1 MTIGENSI
9 TQIIHTPDEL
19 LTQEKNGLLKC
30 FGLTNSGYNLSDE
43 LDTSHLGF
51 CRIDVIPEKNLL
63 VAPRNDNNIGIITI
77 PTMKEE
83 QLLLASNVPDR
94 SNLGLVMSLKHIK
107 ISGQSYILAGYE
119 SGDLLTWDLRCNK
132 VFSSAKYEECPMAI
146 DYDDVTNRGL
156 LGGSGDKIHVFSFA
170 RNSQEILKKSE
181 IAIKNPGVH
190 CLKIRKDLKIFT
202 SGGWDGRIRIFSWK
216 SMRPLAVLTEHKN
229 ELMDI
234 AFSPDK
240 VSMWNAPIMAA
251 ASIDG
256 QITLWNIYN

>member
-1 MTIGENSI
+1 MTVGPNSI

-19 LTQEKNGLLKC
+19 FTQEKSGSLKC
-30 FGLTNSGYNLSDE
+30 FNLTNSGYKLSAD
-43 LDTSHLGF
+43 LDTKHLGF
-51 CRIDVIPEKNLL
+51 CRIDHIPDKNLL
-63 VAPRNDNNIGIITI
+63 VTPRNDNNIGIHTI

-94 SNLGLVMSLKHIK
+94 NNLGLILSLKHIQ
-107 ISGQSYILAGYE
+107 ISGQTYILAGYE
-119 SGDLLTWDLRCNK
+119 SGDLLAWDLRCGK
-132 VFSSAKYEECPMAI
+132 VISALKYDECPMAI
-146 DYDDVTNRGL
+146 DYDEVTNRGL
-156 LGGSGDKIHVFSFA
+156 IGGSGDKIHVFSFV
-170 RNSQEILKKSE
+170 RNTLDMVKKTEIG
-181 IAIKNPGVH
+181 IKNPGIH

-234 AFSPDK
+234 AFSPD
-240 VSMWNAPIMAA
+240 VVAMWKAPIMAA
-251 ASIDG
+251 AGIDG